1 MTEKSPVRL
10 PLTFHETF
18 LPERQYIR
26 QVLAYAAKGLAGDK
40 FAISQETGIP
50 TGKDSGKVNPTLR
63 YATAMGL
70 VTGAEPSNGVCA
82 PKLTPLGRIVN
93 SEDRGLD
100 EPFTQWLLHLNLC
113 RYDGGAELWFQ
124 VFAKGFASL
133 GSTFSETE
141 LETFTQQH
149 TKKEAKL
156 SPFVGMY
163 TEPGSFAKSKLLTR
177 DGATFRRQAPSIA
190 AYYARGYAYLLI
202 TLLHHHFPNEA
213 QVTARDFERKTLFF
227 AAAGWNEAQRQELL
241 DAVAQIGGISV
252 ERQLGEA
259 VITKLTA
266 AEVHLAHLYEQ
277 LP

>member
-26 QVLAYAAKGLAGDK
+26 QILAFAKEDGAGDK

-50 TGKDSGKVNPTLR
+50 TGKDSGKVIPTLL

-70 VTGAEPSNGVCA
+70 IAGAKPSNGAYA
-82 PKLTPLGRIVN
+82 PKLTAFGEIVEN
-93 SEDRGLD
+93 ADRGLD
-100 EPFTQWLLHLNLC
+100 EPFTQWLSHLNLC

-124 VFAKGFASL
+124 VFAQGFSSL
-133 GSTFSETE
+133 GSTFSEAE
-141 LETFTQQH
+141 LDTFTQQH
-149 TKKEAKL
+149 NKKEVKL
-156 SPFVGMY
+156 SPLVGMY

-177 DGATFRRQAPSIA
+177 DGATFRRQPPPIA
-190 AYYARGYAYLLI
+190 SYYARGYAYLLI
-202 TLLHHHFPNEA
+202 SLFDYHFPNEA
-213 QVTARDFERKTLFF
+213 QVTVGDFERKTLFF
-227 AAAGWNEAQRQELL
+227 AAAGWNEPQRQALL
-241 DAVAQIGGISV
+241 DVVAQIGGIRV

-266 AEVHLAHLYEQ
+266 AEDHLAGLYDQ